1 MSERDDHSKIK
12 CLNLQDLPEVSKA
25 CSRYLDSINVDLSEF
40 HIVTLTLEREFKEKD
55 PEELIIPKEI
65 ISANCKAVNDTLVK
79 AIREINMDSKDPT
92 ASLHE
97 FLNHHYP
104 IFWNFAFILKKC
116 NNINLKLEKNFVD
129 HFKDIILGMLSK
141 PNCLCFI
148 NIFYI
153 FLNILYELVLCK
165 SRKKNDHDLLG
176 QVLSIIYVIL
186 GHVTSDRRYT
196 ALIGYIDC
204 FEGDDKKVSL
214 FASETTRTVSD
225 LVYYLL
231 LGFDMLGK
239 KEPSLICD
247 ILKGSFASVFMHF
260 LDIQDFTASVPSDAT
275 YLAIQKYLLSISI
288 IQSMCTVPS
297 KIDFTRNLIKSIKEK
312 IKNIF
317 FYTILAYSKFYFS
330 VKSLNYDEDD
340 GIIGRLYRSLFDIF
354 TTIAIN
360 TDQEGFP
367 VILFS
372 VILQKDISKEL
383 LDKSPQIQAFTL
395 QFLEKYLIILKK
407 KKQEIRFEN
416 LKECKLIEILFSVPF
431 FELVSFNELD
441 QLNFSANANHIW
453 NQIWTEHLYSN
464 ENLSWISKSIVDSLK
479 FNQDNIGHLV
489 KISNWIQG
497 QIMNTQDLIE
507 ECISNG
513 LLEVL
518 IGVISLIKRTQKSSE
533 NIVNFFVLIKYLLT
547 TLHDVELK
555 NSGLLMDLILQ
566 DNFVSDPECSDLS
579 MACLAHLLKFQ
590 NDSNYTKFN
599 KLLKEVDS
607 VSMKI
612 KLLNSMQEILKDSSK
627 KKQCQESFLKAET
640 LSTLKEIITG
650 KFEENEDI
658 IILWVSILECVRF
671 LIEDNPTCK
680 KHLQDFDFS
689 AVTNTIKSESY
700 AKIRSEIYMK
710 SIESLLYILFETNN
724 IGKPQLRN
732 VKTPEVIPL
741 VIELL
746 SDCDNLGT
754 EKKDFEHIQLCLEHI
769 QVCLDDCY
777 NAAHF
782 ANSRTTDLLLDAL
795 ERSSSTF
802 LLSFIEKTLPLV
814 ICHHITPQ
822 ELKKIIEIGRRSVKS
837 REKQLILYK
846 SLSNA
851 IKNSCCSTEHYK
863 FQANHTCAA
872 PTRYFCFRE
881 SKSLLRCE
889 VSANETLLP
898 PKEFSIFFW
907 IYPDSLDKDST
918 LANFLASNN
927 SLFALS
933 IYSQRVMV
941 DYYQEKKIFTV
952 ISNETIHEKQWNLIG
967 ISLKSPSKLKFSSDK
982 PEIEIFI
989 NTGKCKVEV
998 QGKVTRPK
1006 ENFSKLILGNSET
1019 AQNAFKGRII
1029 TFFITKKAL
1038 TVNHFKEIFFLSF
1051 QYNLG
1056 FNPDGISTAEDIQND
1071 QNSLRFIFENISFQ
1085 WHPRGTY
1092 PEVPGIDKIEIRN
1105 ECERF
1110 NGVSIIEAIA
1120 ANGGL
1125 KIFLPLIKEWADS
1138 QKSIQGIIILLDVIA
1153 DVCIAQNVEIVLDDD
1168 FFDLLIF
1175 VLEESIKKPNVQ
1187 LVDALIKIV
1196 GHLEWNQNHHK
1207 QALKSLFLN
1216 KKLWHDLDEES
1227 SSHYTGTLSLNIRKY
1242 FKCEKET
1249 LYGIFD
1255 QLNTI
1260 QKSCDE
1266 SFMEIWQNL
1275 IPEYIEYDNIDGI
1288 LILVFSMQST
1298 NIELFCKF
1306 IEMLSYKKFKRECYE
1321 SMVNSMIFLL
1331 KGVHEV
1337 FAQSCILKFILK
1349 ITDDQCEE
1357 ISKDKKTLP
1366 GGKDEYEFINSLCS
1380 SIDKNLDQNVLPKT
1394 FAELLNF
1401 CKKATKILDK
1411 KYGDKL
1417 INFVNILTKRVK
1429 TCEEK
1434 KILCENLANEAQD
1447 KDFALLI
1454 FERENFPGW
1463 LVTLYTEIPDEMEK
1477 VALSVFRK
1485 AALVKNFNKLRT
1497 FLITI
1502 SRDFIETGLT
1512 WSLSFYHQMMSDL
1525 DKLLFKSESFET
1537 TSGKSVAV
1545 NFLDYVGV
1553 LEDLLSSEYSGSSL
1567 IDLNIYI
1574 PLVDFILKLG
1584 IEMQLINSTYP
1595 PLPDMDFFLQDDL
1608 MCKESIIVP
1617 NDSVIY
1623 LREGGFLRLILKF
1636 IFLGLHI
1643 RQDERLINML
1653 KMVLRGGVSTS
1664 TYLTVSTGQKS
1675 RWESRFTSAEK
1686 NTYFDFFRSHMLIER
1701 RGDMLSL
1708 DKFLAY
1714 YVIAECTEVLVADIH
1729 NPILNFLKDFIRE
1742 GDVFAD
1748 FQKNNRLT
1756 DQDITKFYDLLKRHK
1771 LEVYSTSR
1779 FRINRAERNLYINVL
1794 ANYIENT
1801 HPPDC
1806 KNFINEV
1813 KEMFNRYKKAKDN
1826 ETELLN
1832 LLTSNDW
1839 VIKVHF
1845 YFLALTSMKLNF
1857 FIEKAQISTNSICEP
1872 LVNDELEERVKRF
1885 IETKTIDFTKAKQI
1899 YEQKL
1904 DRTRRMAEKK
1914 YKSFCKGVENLK
1926 ATLTGTATGK
1936 FRLKPTIDSMGRMPF
1951 VEKNNQIY
1959 EPPQLKTRMSIL
1971 SPRHIKLPLM
1981 KNSREG
1987 SIDDILNALDSEG
2000 EESSQFDRIMQDA
2013 EIFKCERIKVSNSIF
2028 GFLEISQDYLLF
2040 ISEGKEKPKEEFYV
2054 GSALEFTCLLKKC
2067 EKIWD
2072 PSDIAEVFPRRF
2084 IHRHT
2089 AFEIYL
2095 KNGKSIYFNLFNEE
2109 LQKKAM
2115 DLMKMWQVKNVHVVA
2130 DPKKILQ
2137 KHKKNWQK
2145 GLISNLE
2152 YLLLLNKFASRS
2164 FNDISQ
2170 YPVFPWILKNYSAD
2184 ELKIEDESFYRN
2196 LSYPIGAQGEE
2207 DRIEAKRKFSMFA
2220 DEEVDSFHYGSHY
2233 SSAGIVLHYLVRI
2246 DPYTDLAKGLQG
2258 GNFDVADRLF
2268 YSIEASWESG
2278 QGTTGDV
2285 KELVPEL
2292 FYLPEVLMNLNNEDM
2307 GMRQDMKTV
2316 DNVELPKWA
2325 STSTEFIIKHR
2336 KALESNYVSSHLNEW
2351 IDLIFGYKQK
2361 GQQAELGYNRFSS
2374 ITYEDTFAALRK
2386 KLPDTESLQGY
2397 IEQIVHFGQTPI
2409 QLFKS
2414 AHPVKEIKG
2423 RYNDIF
2429 ERCKL
2434 KDNQIDSEEIVNQEK
2449 ILAVLSTAQAIWSIK
2464 AQKGYLYLCRET
2476 SPDNK
2481 VICRLEGACDMKLDE
2496 WEEAV
2501 QWKYT
2506 FHTSSNKVLERND
2519 QQYCLWGDEALVSGF
2534 HIDNSFKIH
2543 TLKGQLIKSVHHH
2556 AGLVTCVTSTQGL
2569 LFTGSMDTSI
2579 AAWENITTSKK
2590 VKPFNL
2596 YLGHSEAIRQL
2607 AVQKNYDM
2615 LLSLSINGI
2624 VLMHTIRSA
2633 QCLRKLSLI
2642 KPIRLISISEYGLV
2656 AIYSSGFGITIYTL
2670 NGTEVNFYSHTEP
2683 IRCMKFSESGDFLL
2697 YGCGNTFRF
2706 VEIIGDKFQYEKV
2719 IGEDRV
2725 VQKSCVI
2732 DTFCTSYNKEFF
2744 TVISNCSEGESTVLT
2759 LGKIRE
2765 KKVLRPI

>member
-1 MSERDDHSKIK
+1 M
-12 CLNLQDLPEVSKA
+12 
-25 CSRYLDSINVDLSEF
+25 
-40 HIVTLTLEREFKEKD
+40 
-55 PEELIIPKEI
+55 
-65 ISANCKAVNDTLVK
+65 
-79 AIREINMDSKDPT
+79 
-92 ASLHE
+92 
-97 FLNHHYP
+97 
-104 IFWNFAFILKKC
+104 
-116 NNINLKLEKNFVD
+116 
-129 HFKDIILGMLSK
+129 
-141 PNCLCFI
+141 
-148 NIFYI
+148 
-153 FLNILYELVLCK
+153 
-165 SRKKNDHDLLG
+165 
-176 QVLSIIYVIL
+176 
-186 GHVTSDRRYT
+186 
-196 ALIGYIDC
+196 
-204 FEGDDKKVSL
+204 
-214 FASETTRTVSD
+214 
-225 LVYYLL
+225 
-231 LGFDMLGK
+231 
-239 KEPSLICD
+239 
-247 ILKGSFASVFMHF
+247 
-260 LDIQDFTASVPSDAT
+260 
-275 YLAIQKYLLSISI
+275 
-288 IQSMCTVPS
+288 
-297 KIDFTRNLIKSIKEK
+297 
-312 IKNIF
+312 
-317 FYTILAYSKFYFS
+317 
-330 VKSLNYDEDD
+330 
-340 GIIGRLYRSLFDIF
+340 
-354 TTIAIN
+354 
-360 TDQEGFP
+360 
-367 VILFS
+367 
-372 VILQKDISKEL
+372 
-383 LDKSPQIQAFTL
+383 
-395 QFLEKYLIILKK
+395 
-407 KKQEIRFEN
+407 
-416 LKECKLIEILFSVPF
+416 
-431 FELVSFNELD
+431 
-441 QLNFSANANHIW
+441 NFSANANNIW

-489 KISNWIQG
+489 KMSNWIQG

-518 IGVISLIKRTQKSSE
+518 IGVISLVKRTQKSSE
-533 NIVNFFVLIKYLLT
+533 NVVNFFVLIKYLLT
-547 TLHDVELK
+547 TLHDGELK

-658 IILWVSILECVRF
+658 ITLWVSILECVRF

-746 SDCDNLGT
+746 SDCDNLGKGK
-754 EKKDFEHIQLCLEHI
+754 EDFEHIQICLEHI

-795 ERSSSTF
+795 ERSSNIF

-822 ELKKIIEIGRRSVKS
+822 ELKKIIEIGRRSVRS
-837 REKQLILYK
+837 REKQLILYR

-881 SKSLLRCE
+881 SKSLLKCE

-989 NTGKCKVEV
+989 NTEKCKVEV

-1038 TVNHFKEIFFLSF
+1038 TINHFKEIFFLSF

-1056 FNPDGISTAEDIQND
+1056 FNPDGISTAEDIQSD
-1071 QNSLRFIFENISFQ
+1071 QNILKFIFENISFQ

-1138 QKSIQGIIILLDVIA
+1138 QKGIQGIIILLDVIA

-1255 QLNTI
+1255 QLNAI
-1260 QKSCDE
+1260 QKSCNE

-1321 SMVNSMIFLL
+1321 SMVNSMIYLL

-1337 FAQSCILKFILK
+1337 FAQSCILRFILK

-1357 ISKDKKTLP
+1357 ISRDKKILP
-1366 GGKDEYEFINSLCS
+1366 GGKDEYEFINGLCS
-1380 SIDKNLDQNVLPKT
+1380 SIDKNLDQNVSPNT

-1401 CKKATKILDK
+1401 CKKATKITDK
-1411 KYGDKL
+1411 KRSEKF
-1417 INFVNILTKRVK
+1417 INFVNTLTKRVR
-1429 TCEEK
+1429 TCENK

-1463 LVTLYTEIPDEMEK
+1463 LVPLYTEIPDEMEK
-1477 VALSVFRK
+1477 VAISVFRK
-1485 AALVKNFNKLRT
+1485 ASLVRNFNKLRT
-1497 FLITI
+1497 FLVTI
-1502 SRDFIETGLT
+1502 SRDFTETGLT
-1512 WSLSFYHQMMSDL
+1512 WSLSFYHQIMSDL
-1525 DKLLFKSESFET
+1525 DKLLFKSESFEAT
-1537 TSGKSVAV
+1537 NGKSVAV
-1545 NFLDYVGV
+1545 HFLDFVGV
-1553 LEDLLSSEYSGSSL
+1553 LEDLLSAEYSGSSL
-1567 IDLNIYI
+1567 IDLRIFI
-1574 PLVDFILKLG
+1574 PLVDYLLKLG

-1595 PLPDMDFFLQDDL
+1595 PLPNMDFYLQDDL
-1608 MCKESIIVP
+1608 MCKESIHVP
-1617 NDSVIY
+1617 NDSTIY

-1653 KMVLRGGVSTS
+1653 KLVLRGGVSTS
-1664 TYLTVSTGQKS
+1664 TYLTVSTEQKS
-1675 RWESRFTSAEK
+1675 RWESRFACAEK
-1686 NTYFDFFRSHMLIER
+1686 NTYFDLFKSSLLAER
-1701 RGDMLSL
+1701 RGDMLSI
-1708 DKFLAY
+1708 DRFLAY
-1714 YVIAECTEVLVADIH
+1714 YVIAECTEVLVADTH

-1748 FQKNNRLT
+1748 FQGKNKLT
-1756 DQDITKFYDLLKRHK
+1756 DEDITKFYDLLKRHK

-1794 ANYIENT
+1794 ASYIENT
-1801 HPPDC
+1801 YAPDC
-1806 KNFINEV
+1806 KNFISEV

-1857 FIEKAQISTNSICEP
+1857 FIEKARIDTNSGCEP
-1872 LVNDELEERVKRF
+1872 PVNDELEERVKRF
-1885 IETKTIDFTKAKQI
+1885 IDAKTTDFNKAKSI

-1926 ATLTGTATGK
+1926 AILTGTATGK

-1959 EPPQLKTRMSIL
+1959 EPPIPKTRMSIL
-1971 SPRHIKLPLM
+1971 SPRHIKLPIM
-1981 KNSREG
+1981 KNSREE
-1987 SIDDILNALDSEG
+1987 SLDEFLNALDSEG
-2000 EESSQFDRIMQDA
+2000 EEPSSFDRIMQDA
-2013 EIFKCERIKVSNSIF
+2013 ERFKCERIKVSNSIF

-2040 ISEGKEKPKEEFYV
+2040 ISEGKEKPKEEFYI
-2054 GSALEFTCLLKKC
+2054 GSALEFTYLLKKC

-2084 IHRHT
+2084 IHKHS

-2095 KNGKSIYFNLFNEE
+2095 KNGKSVYFNLFSEE

-2115 DLMKMWQVKNVHVVA
+2115 ELMKMWQIKTVHVVA

-2137 KHKKNWQK
+2137 KHKKKWQK

-2184 ELKIEDESFYRN
+2184 ELKIDDDSFYRN
-2196 LSYPIGAQGEE
+2196 LSYPIGAQEE
-2207 DRIEAKRKFSMFA
+2207 EGRIEAKRKFSMFA

-2246 DPYTDLAKGLQG
+2246 DPYTDLAKSLQG

-2292 FYLPEVLMNLNNEDM
+2292 FYLPEVLINLNNEEM
-2307 GMRQDMKTV
+2307 GMRQDMKAV
-2316 DNVELPKWA
+2316 NNVELPKWA

-2336 KALESNYVSSHLNEW
+2336 KALESNYVSSHLHEW
-2351 IDLIFGYKQK
+2351 IDLIFGCKQK
-2361 GQQAELGYNRFSS
+2361 GQQAEIAFNRFSS
-2374 ITYEDTFAALRK
+2374 ITYEDSFAALRK
-2386 KLPDTESLQGY
+2386 KLPDADSLQGY

-2409 QLFKS
+2409 QLFKG
-2414 AHPVKEIKG
+2414 AHPAKEIKV
-2423 RYNDIF
+2423 RSYDIF

-2434 KDNQIDSEEIVNQEK
+2434 KDNQIDSEEIVNQER

-2519 QQYCLWGDEALVSGF
+2519 QQYCLWNDETLVSGF

-2543 TLKGQLIKSVHHH
+2543 TLKGQLIKAVHHH
-2556 AGLVTCVTSTQGL
+2556 AGLVTCVTSAQEL

-2590 VKPFNL
+2590 IKPFNL

-2607 AVQKNYDM
+2607 AVQKNYDI

-2624 VLMHTIRSA
+2624 VLMHTVRSA
-2633 QCLRKLSLI
+2633 QCLRKLSLAN
-2642 KPIRLISISEYGLV
+2642 PIRLLSISEYGLV
-2656 AIYSSGFGITIYTL
+2656 AIYSSGVGITIYTL
-2670 NGTEVNFYSHTEP
+2670 NGAEVGFYNHVEP
-2683 IRCMKFSESGDFLL
+2683 IKCMKFSESGDYLL

-2706 VEIIGDKFQYEKV
+2706 VEVIGDKFQYEKV

-2725 VQKSCVI
+2725 FKKCCVI